1 MSIRDRMQQIAQE
14 NGASLSEVADR
25 IIKIKERSIDEYSCP
40 CYPAD
45 SEHWC
50 MSQLCKTELMTKGK
64 CHCGLFVRS
73 K

>member
-1 MSIRDRMQQIAQE
+1 MNIKDRMQQIAQE

-25 IIKIKERSIDEYSCP
+25 IIKIKERSIDEYACP
-40 CYPAD
+40 SYPTD
-45 SEHWC
+45 SWHWC
-50 MSQLCKTELMTKGK
+50 MSQLCKTELMTNGR